1 MTTIADETYVVL
13 TTFTKDGRA
22 KPTPVWIVP
31 FEGAAAVWTTAGS
44 WKVKR
49 VRGTGRVRVQGSDL
63 RGRVTHGP
71 VHEGTARVLDAE
83 ASARVARATAHKYG
97 LLGRLTVAGSRLR
110 RGRTGT
116 VGILLDLQPVTEG

>member
-1 MTTIADETYVVL
+1 M
-13 TTFTKDGRA
+13 
-22 KPTPVWIVP
+22 
-31 FEGAAAVWTTAGS
+31 
-44 WKVKR
+44 KR

-63 RGRVTHGP
+63 RGKVVHGP
-71 VHEGTARVLDAE
+71 VHEGTARLLDAD

-116 VGILLDLQPVTEG
+116 VGIPLDLQPVTEG